1 MTFSLTKN
9 AQNYERIIY
18 STTCCINYEQIFY
31 ISSVCF
37 AMEVLKIIRLHM
49 YRHEKCLFEIMMKL
63 HTHVGAP
70 IYKGLVY
77 KRMSVCIIDII
88 HVLP

>member
-1 MTFSLTKN
+1 MTFSITKN
-9 AQNYERIIY
+9 AQNYEHITY
-18 STTCCINYEQIFY
+18 LLYLLYELRANILY
-31 ISSVCF
+31 NVCF
-37 AMEVLKIIRLHM
+37 AMEMLKIIRLHM
-49 YRHEKCLFEIMMKL
+49 YRHEKCLFEIIMKL